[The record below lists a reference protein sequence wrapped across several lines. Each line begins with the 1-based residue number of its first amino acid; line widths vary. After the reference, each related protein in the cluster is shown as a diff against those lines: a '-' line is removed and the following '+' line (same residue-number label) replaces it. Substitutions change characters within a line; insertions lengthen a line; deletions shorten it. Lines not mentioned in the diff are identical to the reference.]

1 MFDTNQRNPV
11 EPIRGTTVY
20 EDERVM
26 LTKKLIIAMMFILML
41 AAGGVQAGGDTAR
54 GAELAV
60 DCADCH
66 GDDGLGD
73 EDFPPLAGL
82 EKEYLVAQMMAFQS
96 GERVDEDEMMADYV
110 ADLSEQDMAGIAAYF
125 VSFQQSEAGK
135 TIRNHKT

>member
-1 MFDTNQRNPV
+1 
-11 EPIRGTTVY
+11 
-20 EDERVM
+20 M

-41 AAGGVQAGGDTAR
+41 AAGGVQAGGDAAR

-73 EDFPPLAGL
+73 EDFPTLVGL

-110 ADLSEQDMAGIAAYF
+110 ADLSEQDMADIAAYF
-125 VSFQQSEAGK
+125 ATLPAE
-135 TIRNHKT
+135 